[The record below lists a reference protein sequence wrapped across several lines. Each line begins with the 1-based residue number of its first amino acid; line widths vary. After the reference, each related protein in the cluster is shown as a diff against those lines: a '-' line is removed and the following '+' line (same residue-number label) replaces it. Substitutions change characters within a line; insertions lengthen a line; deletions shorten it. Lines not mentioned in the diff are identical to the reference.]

1 MGLSSTLPVRAPM
14 NRNVVILISEPS
26 LSKADSLLDPD
37 IYDFISALIE
47 QNAEL
52 AGRLDFVRAISSL
65 PNRSITEASR
75 HAIRMISQMTNQ
87 IREKSYSCITE
98 AQTIAKTRAD
108 EIIVEANQKAL
119 SLISEAE
126 TTARARAVTI
136 IAEANQ
142 KASSLSSEA
151 QNEAQAKANTIV
163 VQAKKAA
170 ESASREV
177 IIAAIREGQGIIQ
190 AALEK
195 SHLANTGIEAELE
208 KTNDEVQEN
217 ITSSTS
223 QAKITGESKHQS
235 ALATVPHLL
244 TPADRS
250 ASDRT
255 QILARWLF
263 QSSHTVVFTGAGIST
278 GSGLPDFRGPNG
290 IWTKRGGSLRHLGS
304 VDWSRAKP
312 NAAHMAIVEL
322 QNMNKLQFLISQNV
336 DNLHLK
342 SGIKPRLLAEL
353 HGNIFKVECRSCRFR
368 CDGSPDLRECSR
380 CGGELVSTVVDFG
393 DPIGQKEWRN
403 SIFHSKRCDLFIVAG
418 SSLVVNPAARLPQIA
433 ARKGANLVII
443 SEGRTCLDRI
453 CGLRFSEKVEEILPA
468 AVDELR
474 QLLDRAGS

>member
-1 MGLSSTLPVRAPM
+1 M
-14 NRNVVILISEPS
+14 NRKAVTLTSEPS
-26 LSKADSLLDPD
+26 LYNAESLLDPD
-37 IYDFISALIE
+37 IHAFISALIE

-52 AGRLDFVRAISSL
+52 AGRLDYLAANSSL
-65 PNRSITEASR
+65 PNRSVTEASR

-87 IREKSYSCITE
+87 MREKSYSCITE
-98 AQTIAKTRAD
+98 AETIARTKAD
-108 EIIVEANQKAL
+108 EIIAEANQKAL

-151 QNEAQAKANTIV
+151 QNKAQVQADTIV
-163 VQAKKAA
+163 VEAKRAA
-170 ESASREV
+170 KVVSREV
-177 IIAAIREGQGIIQ
+177 VIAAIREGQGIIQ

-195 SHLANTGIEAELE
+195 SHLSNKGIEVEVR
-208 KTNDEVQEN
+208 KTNNEAQEN
-217 ITSSTS
+217 PSDATS
-223 QAKITGESKHQS
+223 QAKIRGESRYQAAS
-235 ALATVPHLL
+235 ATVPHVLK
-244 TPADRS
+244 PADKS
-250 ASDRT
+250 SSDRI

-290 IWTKRGGSLRHLGS
+290 IWTKHRGSLRRLGS

-322 QNMNKLQFLISQNV
+322 QNMGKLQFLISQNV